1 MNQGLIGIMLETITH
16 QEVKHTM
23 FKNLHKSQSVA
34 LSEADL
40 LPGDHI
46 YVKRTTRHY
55 KHHGIYIG
63 QGKVIHVSGS
73 IREKRDPEV
82 RETDLST
89 FLNGGILRRRV
100 YKRRLPASE
109 TIRIAK
115 KQLRDTRFSII
126 RNNCEHFATFC
137 ATGRKKSRQVRK
149 IMYGLTTATAGVAL
163 LTLTRIFT
171 QR

>member
-1 MNQGLIGIMLETITH
+1 MIDTMSHE
-16 QEVKHTM
+16 EVKHAW
-23 FKNLHKSQSVA
+23 LIKSHRSPSVT

-40 LPGDHI
+40 LPGDHV

-63 QGKVIHVSGS
+63 HGKVIHVSGS

-100 YKRRLPASE
+100 YKKRLPASE

-115 KQLRDTRFSII
+115 QQLHNKHFSIV

-137 ATGRKKSRQVRK
+137 VTGKKKSFQVRK
-149 IMYGLTTATAGVAL
+149 IVYGLSTVTAGIVVL
-163 LTLTRIFT
+163 VLTRTVFH
-171 QR
+171 R

>member
-1 MNQGLIGIMLETITH
+1 MINTMTH
-16 QEVKHTM
+16 EEVKHAWSI
-23 FKNLHKSQSVA
+23 KSHRSPSVP

-40 LPGDHI
+40 SPGDHV

-63 QGKVIHVSGS
+63 HGKVIHVSGS

-89 FLNGGILRRRV
+89 FLKGGILRRRN
-100 YKRRLPASE
+100 YRERLPASE

-115 KQLRDTRFSII
+115 KQLHNTSFSII

-137 ATGRKKSRQVRK
+137 VTGKKKSRQVRK
-149 IMYGLTTATAGVAL
+149 ILYGLTTASAGIAVLAL
-163 LTLTRIFT
+163 SRIFAH
-171 QR
+171 R

>member
-1 MNQGLIGIMLETITH
+1 MIDTMSHE
-16 QEVKHTM
+16 EVKHAW
-23 FKNLHKSQSVA
+23 LIKSHRSPSVT

-40 LPGDHI
+40 LPGDHV

-63 QGKVIHVSGS
+63 HGKVIHVSGS

-82 RETDLST
+82 RQSDLAA
-89 FLNGGILRRRV
+89 FLNGGTLRRRV
-100 YKRRLPASE
+100 YKKRLPASE

-115 KQLRDTRFSII
+115 EHLHDKHFSIV

-137 ATGRKKSRQVRK
+137 VTGKKKSRQVRK
-149 IMYGLTTATAGVAL
+149 ILYGLTTATVGIAL
-163 LTLTRIFT
+163 LNLSRIFT
-171 QR
+171 RR

>member
-1 MNQGLIGIMLETITH
+1 MINTMTH
-16 QEVKHTM
+16 EEFKHARSI
-23 FKNLHKSQSVA
+23 KSHRSQSVP

-40 LPGDHI
+40 LPGDHV

-63 QGKVIHVSGS
+63 HGKVIHVSGS

-89 FLNGGILRRRV
+89 FLNGGILRRRN
-100 YKRRLPASE
+100 YKKRLPASE

-115 KQLRDTRFSII
+115 KQLRNTSFSII

-137 ATGRKKSRQVRK
+137 VTGKKKSRQVRK
-149 IMYGLTTATAGVAL
+149 ILYGLTTATAGITL
-163 LTLTRIFT
+163 LALTRIFSH
-171 QR
+171 R